1 MIDRRLLRQAL
12 SELVRLRGASE
23 DPTRYLARL
32 YSSALQE
39 WARRLR
45 VDPLRLNRMVLFR
58 KAVSRQSV
66 P

>member
-12 SELVRLRGASE
+12 RELVRLKGSTD
-23 DPTRYLARL
+23 DPTRYLAKL
-32 YSSALQE
+32 YASALQE

-45 VDPLRLNRMVLFR
+45 VDPLKLNRLVLFR
-58 KAVSRQSV
+58 KAMSRQTV